1 MRSGSRL
8 DSAAGDAMPEHD
20 KLLKIIAIHSEVA
33 QLGLDLGGVMALAVR
48 RTLELVDAEGAVIE
62 LAEGEDLVYRAVSGA
77 MEAQLGARVKRNMS
91 LSGTCLTEAR
101 SLVCEDTETDPRVDL
116 AACRR
121 VGVRSMV
128 VIPLIHA
135 GETVG
140 VLKAGSARPGVFNV
154 QGAETLELLSKVVGA
169 AMYWA
174 TRYGKDDLFH
184 RATHDHLTGLANR
197 SLFMDRL
204 RHAVVQTGRL
214 APAVAVLTV
223 DMDGLKQINDQH
235 GHAAGDAALVAFGEL
250 LCGVARE
257 TDTVARIGGDEFAVI
272 LSPFPM
278 AAGLPLA
285 IERYQAQLD
294 GTLDFRGTKLPL
306 RGSIGGAVCPHDS
319 PDLGRLIELADQ
331 RMYEAKR
338 HRKSATEAAALA

>member
-1 MRSGSRL
+1 
-8 DSAAGDAMPEHD
+8 MPDRD
-20 KLLKIIAIHSEVA
+20 KLHKIIAIHSEVA
-33 QLGLDLGGVMALAVR
+33 QLGLDLGGVMSLAVR

-62 LAEGEDLVYRAVSGA
+62 LAEGDDLVYRAVSGA
-77 MEAQLGARVKRNMS
+77 MQSQLGARVKQGSS
-91 LSGTCLTEAR
+91 LSGLCLAEGR

-116 AACRR
+116 EACRR
-121 VGVRSMV
+121 VGVRSMI

-135 GETVG
+135 GEPVG
-140 VLKAGSARPGVFNV
+140 VLKAGSARPGVFAARD
-154 QGAETLELLSKVVGA
+154 AEMLELLSKVVGA

-204 RHAVVQTGRL
+204 RHAAMQTGRV

-223 DMDGLKQINDQH
+223 DMDGLKQINDLH

-250 LCGVARE
+250 LCGAARE
-257 TDTVARIGGDEFAVI
+257 SDTVARLGGDEFAVI
-272 LSPFPM
+272 LSPFRI
-278 AAGLPLA
+278 ADDLA
-285 IERYQAQLD
+285 LTIERYQACLE
-294 GTLDFRGTKLPL
+294 GGVLDFRGTALHL
-306 RGSIGGAVCPHDS
+306 RGSIGGAVYPNDAQELS
-319 PDLGRLIELADQ
+319 KLIELADQ

-338 HRKSATEAAALA
+338 LRKSAAETVWA